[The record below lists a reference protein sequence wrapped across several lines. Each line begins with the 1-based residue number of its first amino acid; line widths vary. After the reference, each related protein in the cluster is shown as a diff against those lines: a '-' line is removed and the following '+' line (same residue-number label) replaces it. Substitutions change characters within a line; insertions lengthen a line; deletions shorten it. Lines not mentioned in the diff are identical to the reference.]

1 MPEMDPAIE
10 QALGTM
16 AAENP
21 EAAQLAGTALGVVT
35 GGGGAGR
42 ITQERVQRFLW
53 YDLPIKMRPTDE
65 ARDAI
70 TGALGTALDLLE
82 LSRYAEICR
91 SDTTRKVHQAYTENP
106 QVGLMAFREANLAS
120 GIYPPDLPEFKWGA
134 AMGVEEANILSGVQD
149 FLELAV
155 ASGELEPGTKD
166 WKRKQRKLVRT
177 YLNNPNFMLGGQ
189 RPLDVMN
196 TERIQNWIKVEP
208 SETRQRLVSRLANR
222 LLHPIELPP
231 ETTDPYPALTEVLRS
246 IATGAEHGREQ
257 TRLLEIAAG
266 LGLTRNL
273 QGELVLTKAGQ
284 QALDDPL
291 SSWRLFP
298 RSLLGGNPYHRLAA
312 EVMFAM
318 LVDGES
324 TLGEVIDTIRQA
336 ATEANYREAGTGQ
349 PPSEISLMKALDPT
363 VLPVGEMG
371 LFQPGDFSSRMA
383 LTPVGKSVALEAMRH
398 RATGPG
404 AAPWD

>member
-1 MPEMDPAIE
+1 MPEMDPAIA
-10 QALGTM
+10 QALDAM
-16 AAENP
+16 AAEDPATAN
-21 EAAQLAGTALGVVT
+21 LAGTALGIVT
-35 GGGGAGR
+35 AGGGAGR

-65 ARDAI
+65 TRAEI
-70 TGALGTALDLLE
+70 TAALATALDLLE
-82 LSRYAEICR
+82 LPRYAQICR

-134 AMGVEEANILSGVQD
+134 AMGLEEAMILSGVQD
-149 FLELAV
+149 YLELAV
-155 ASGELEPGTKD
+155 ASGELEPGSKD

-177 YLNNPNFMLGGQ
+177 YLNAPNFQLGGQ
-189 RPLDVMN
+189 TPLDVMN
-196 TERIQNWIKVEP
+196 TERIQNWLKIEP
-208 SETRQRLVSRLANR
+208 SETRQRLLSKLANR

-231 ETTDPYPALTEVLRS
+231 ETTDPYPGLSELLRR
-246 IATGAEHGREQ
+246 IQRGAEFEPSEG
-257 TRLLEIAAG
+257 RLLAIASE
-266 LGLTRNL
+266 LGLTRKSK
-273 QGELVLTKAGQ
+273 GELVLTKAGQ
-284 QALDDPL
+284 QMLDDPT

-298 RSLLGGNPYHRLAA
+298 QSLLGGNPYHRLAA
-312 EVMFAM
+312 EVMFAV
-318 LVDGES
+318 LIEGTS
-324 TLGEVIDTIRQA
+324 SLGEVIGTIRQA
-336 ATEANYREAGTGQ
+336 ATESNYREAGTGQ

-371 LFQPGDFSSRMA
+371 LFESGDFSGEMA
-383 LTPVGKSVALEAMRH
+383 LTPVGKAVALEALRT

>member
-1 MPEMDPAIE
+1 MPEMDPAIA

-16 AAENP
+16 AAEDP
-21 EAAQLAGTALGVVT
+21 ETAQLAGTALGIVT

-53 YDLPIKMRPTDE
+53 YDLPIKLRPTDE
-65 ARDAI
+65 ARASI
-70 TGALGTALDLLE
+70 TAALATALDLLE

-91 SDTTRKVHQAYTENP
+91 SDTTQKVHQAYTENP

-120 GIYPPDLPEFKWGA
+120 GIYPPDLPELKWGA

-155 ASGELEPGTKD
+155 ASGELEPGSKD
-166 WKRKQRKLVRT
+166 WRRKQRKLVRT

-189 RPLDVMN
+189 RPLDVIN
-196 TERIQNWIKVEP
+196 TERIQNWINVEP
-208 SETRQRLVSRLANR
+208 SETRQRLISKLANR

-231 ETTDPYPALTEVLRS
+231 ETTDPYPPLTEVLRS
-246 IATGAEHGREQ
+246 IAAGAEHGKEA
-257 TRLLEIAAG
+257 RLLEIASS
-266 LGLTRNL
+266 LGLTRKL
-273 QGELVLTKAGQ
+273 HGEMVLTKAGRQ
-284 QALDDPL
+284 MLDDPL

-298 RSLLGGNPYHRLAA
+298 QTLLGGNPYQRLAA

-324 TLGEVIDTIRQA
+324 TLGTVIETIRQA

-371 LFQPGDFSSRMA
+371 LFEDGDFSSRMA
-383 LTPVGKSVALEAMRH
+383 LTPVGKAVALEAMRY

-404 AAPWD
+404 AVPWD